1 MLWKRNAINR
11 YATPVGIASQGT
23 DSGWR
28 MTVRHG
34 SKIWISDQIKGEEEN
49 EFIELTEK
57 RTVE

>member
-1 MLWKRNAINR
+1 M
-11 YATPVGIASQGT
+11 GIASQGT